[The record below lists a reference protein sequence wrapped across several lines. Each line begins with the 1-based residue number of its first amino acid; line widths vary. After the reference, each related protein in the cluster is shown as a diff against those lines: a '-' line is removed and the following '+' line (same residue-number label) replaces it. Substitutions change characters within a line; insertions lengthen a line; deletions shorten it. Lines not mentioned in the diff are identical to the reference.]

1 MASAPD
7 RALEQVAARQQQR
20 REFNQRLAGL
30 ETQTFEATPYR
41 CECGLIAC
49 GAAIRLT
56 REEYFEV
63 RSDLRRFVVFADH
76 VMPDVDRVLTRRRGW
91 AVIEQSERFV
101 TEVTTEPS
109 PVVRLR

>member
-30 ETQTFEATPYR
+30 ETQNFEATPYR

-63 RSDLRRFVVFADH
+63 RSDMRRFVVFADH

-101 TEVTTEPS
+101 TEMTTEPS

>member
-1 MASAPD
+1 MAFAPD

-30 ETQTFEATPYR
+30 ETQNSEAMPYR

-63 RSDLRRFVVFADH
+63 RSHLRHFVVFAEH
-76 VMPDVDRVLTRRRGW
+76 VMPDVDQVRTRRRGW
-91 AVIEQSERFV
+91 AVIEQPERFV
-101 TEVTTEPS
+101 TEAPTLPS
-109 PVVRLR
+109 SVARLR

>member
-1 MASAPD
+1 MASVPD

-20 REFNQRLAGL
+20 REFNQRLAAL
-30 ETQTFEATPYR
+30 ETQNFEATPYR

-56 REEYFEV
+56 REEYFQV
-63 RSDLRRFVVFADH
+63 RSDLRHFVVFAEH
-76 VMPDVDRVLTRRRGW
+76 VMPDVDRVLTRQRGW

-101 TEVTTEPS
+101 TEAPTRPS
-109 PVVRLR
+109 SVARLR